1 MYHTLKSIV
10 VISGSSI
17 IPIVSLTMGAVAQS
31 TPPPGVNL
39 PTETPERIQETI
51 PTPSDLPPPVREES
65 PASQPQPNLEIPS
78 SPQLPEVTIPPSVP
92 FFVTEV
98 EVLGNTVLQKEIADK
113 KNQYE
118 NREVRFEE
126 LLQLRSAITELY
138 IENGYIT
145 SGAFLPVQDFSKGV
159 VKIQVVEGDLE
170 RIELEGLN
178 RLREGYVRS

>member
-1 MYHTLKSIV
+1 MYHTLISIV

-39 PTETPERIQETI
+39 PTETPERIEETI
-51 PTPSDLPPPVREES
+51 PKPSDLPPPVREES
-65 PASQPQPNLEIPS
+65 PASPPDPSLEIPS
-78 SPQLPEVTIPPSVP
+78 SPQLPEVTIPSSVP

-98 EVLGNTVLQKEIADK
+98 EVLGNTVLQEEIADK
-113 KNQYE
+113 KNPYE

-138 IENGYIT
+138 IKNGYIT